1 MKPIIMGAL
10 ALGGAGTIWALSRK
24 KAPAK
29 KKGKLDFKPAFQ
41 LHITKTAAGV
51 PVKVATPVP
60 TGATAE
66 QKTATPSTPPLPPP
80 PPKPPANPVASAAQS
95 AVVQT
100 AANVASQVASAA
112 GAPVQV
118 AAAVSAAP
126 SLTGQ
131 ISSQLGLQIG
141 ADSTPAYNPVPVIVP
156 GQGVTFAPP
165 NSIGPAPDGT
175 VQAAPIVIT
184 PSGASSSAISSVLDV
199 QRALNT
205 LGIAPKL
212 QETGNL
218 DDATIANIK
227 TFQSAH
233 GLAVDGSAGP
243 VVKAALSAALTQLA
257 SSNTPT
263 PVAEAVHTA
272 TAGTP
277 PSQEVINAFGPD
289 FTPHWNEARK
299 MRHHHVQHALN
310 LLGASPP
317 LPEDG
322 DIDEVTV
329 AAIKSFQLAH
339 GLVADGIA
347 GPKTKLALV
356 LATYNPDDNADSY
369 FGGNYGPPGSY
380 PYGSRFAIAPLG

>member
-1 MKPIIMGAL
+1 MGIVKKK
-10 ALGGAGTIWALSRK
+10 GACK
-24 KAPAK
+24 E
-29 KKGKLDFKPAFQ
+29 KGKLDFKPAFQ

-100 AANVASQVASAA
+100 AANVASQVARAA

-118 AAAVSAAP
+118 AAAISAAP
-126 SLTGQ
+126 SLAGQ

-243 VVKAALSAALTQLA
+243 AVKAA
-257 SSNTPT
+257 
-263 PVAEAVHTA
+263 
-272 TAGTP
+272 
-277 PSQEVINAFGPD
+277 F
-289 FTPHWNEARK
+289 
-299 MRHHHVQHALN
+299 
-310 LLGASPP
+310 LL
-317 LPEDG
+317 
-322 DIDEVTV
+322 
-329 AAIKSFQLAH
+329 H
-339 GLVADGIA
+339 
-347 GPKTKLALV
+347 
-356 LATYNPDDNADSY
+356 
-369 FGGNYGPPGSY
+369 
-380 PYGSRFAIAPLG
+380 